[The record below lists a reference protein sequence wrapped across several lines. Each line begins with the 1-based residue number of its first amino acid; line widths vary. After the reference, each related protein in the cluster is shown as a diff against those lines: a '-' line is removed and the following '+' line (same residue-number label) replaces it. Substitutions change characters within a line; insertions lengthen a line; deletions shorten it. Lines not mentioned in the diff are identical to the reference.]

1 MKKNMN
7 ENITTTQK
15 YEKYYHNAKKYE
27 KPEKYEKH
35 KINGSGRE
43 SGETPATLA
52 ALAAPTENHMIVSL
66 MPPFTTGPRVIS
78 LFKQL
83 SERLDLLARII
94 M

>member
-1 MKKNMN
+1 MGRGGSLG
-7 ENITTTQK
+7 
-15 YEKYYHNAKKYE
+15 
-27 KPEKYEKH
+27 KP
-35 KINGSGRE
+35 
-43 SGETPATLA
+43 
-52 ALAAPTENHMIVSL
+52 AAPTENRMIVSL

>member
-1 MKKNMN
+1 MKKYMN

-43 SGETPATLA
+43 SGETRCT
-52 ALAAPTENHMIVSL
+52 H
-66 MPPFTTGPRVIS
+66 
-78 LFKQL
+78 
-83 SERLDLLARII
+83 
-94 M
+94 